1 MESKEFMEFKESKEF
16 MESKTFVGLYPFYF
30 CKCL

>member
-1 MESKEFMEFKESKEF
+1 MESKEFMEFKEF
-16 MESKTFVGLYPFYF
+16 MESKTFVWLSSPFYF

>member
-1 MESKEFMEFKESKEF
+1 MEFKEFKEFMEFK
-16 MESKTFVGLYPFYF
+16 ESKTFVGLYPFYF